1 MFFVLVLC
9 FVNVSKSRG
18 KLKCPPPNFVKN
30 YNLENSGKTNVP
42 RSRGKLKCSLPD
54 FAENRRELSKG
65 NCQ

>member
-1 MFFVLVLC
+1 MFFVLC

-18 KLKCPPPNFVKN
+18 KLKCSPPNFVLS
-30 YNLENSGKTNVP
+30 YNIENSGKINVP
-42 RSRGKLKCSLPD
+42 KSRGKLKCSLPD